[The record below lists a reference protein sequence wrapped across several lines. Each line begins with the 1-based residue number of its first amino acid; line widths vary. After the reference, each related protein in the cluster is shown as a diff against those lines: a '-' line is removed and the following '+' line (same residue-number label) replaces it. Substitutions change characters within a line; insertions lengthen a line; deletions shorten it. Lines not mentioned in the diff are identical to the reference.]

1 MAQARSRWSWR
12 SVYWKGY
19 LQYVLTMAK
28 DQLQALLLK
37 LKDDAELQEKLK
49 SATNLD
55 DAVILAKEAGFD
67 VSKAD
72 WLSNKRLIGAHLLW
86 EWSWI

>member
-1 MAQARSRWSWR
+1 
-12 SVYWKGY
+12 
-19 LQYVLTMAK
+19 MAK

-37 LKDDAELQEKLK
+37 LKEDTELQERLK
-49 SATNLD
+49 SAANLD
-55 DAVILAKEAGFD
+55 DAVALAKEAGFD

-72 WLSNKRLIGAHLLW
+72 WLSNKRLIGTHLLW